1 MATIEEL
8 RNASK
13 SLHEK
18 LLAMQ
23 AQSKGILRM
32 AHVENDVDAICPQA
46 AALRFGLAD
55 FSRNSTAG
63 AAAPSSQSA
72 RPRAANAAA
81 RSSGSSQALL
91 PPPPPPPQREPISP
105 RRYLTYDAELYL
117 HCRLCD
123 KVADENHLQ
132 SAGHRRRVENIC
144 HYMHYVLPKD
154 DENLQ

>member
-8 RNASK
+8 RLAST

-23 AQSKGILRM
+23 AQLRGILRM
-32 AHVENDVDAICPQA
+32 AHAENDVDAICAQA
-46 AALRFGLAD
+46 AALKNGLAD

-72 RPRAANAAA
+72 RPRAAGAAA
-81 RSSGSSQALL
+81 PSSQAPL

-105 RRYLTYDAELYL
+105 RMYLTYDDEEYL
-117 HCRLCD
+117 HCRLCQ
-123 KVADENHLQ
+123 KQADDSHLQ
-132 SAGHRRRVENIC
+132 SVGHRRRVENSC

-154 DENLQ
+154 DDHWQ